1 MPREWSNTMGRA
13 WWFASVMLAV
23 VIAAAPAA
31 AQIPGVPGATSSATA
46 EPVDPLD
53 RATPRGAIGGFI
65 EAVHAGRL
73 GTAQAYMQITPRQR
87 DDAEDLARDLAAIL
101 DRYFTQTVSTISD
114 AAGGNTNDGL
124 PLDRET
130 LPLSVN
136 GERTDVMLVRVT
148 DPEAG
153 RIWRIS
159 SETLDRV
166 PSMRRSL
173 QSTWV
178 ERALP
183 QSLVRRTLFG
193 ISLGVWVVW
202 ALSMVVPLL
211 VAWLL
216 SVLFVAVVMRGP
228 RERKTLFRRWVAAM
242 RWPTIVVLAL
252 GAHLLLMPQLG
263 FSLSFRLAYRN
274 LSFIVAVFAV
284 AWLAWRFITESFELA
299 LYIARRRGEASMRS
313 LLMLAE
319 RVTKVIIVLV
329 AAFALLTIAGVDT
342 TTALAGLG
350 LGGIAVALGAQKSVE
365 NLLGGVFLVTDKV
378 LAVGDTCAISGR
390 TGVIEDI
397 TLRSVRLRTNEQ
409 SLLSIPAGVLSQANI
424 ENFATRRKILVQ
436 TVLRLDY
443 ATTAAELDV
452 VLQQLRAML
461 LEQPDVERDTAR
473 ARLVNLGTQAIEI
486 ELFAFIS
493 TGDYAEF
500 LAARERVLLKAAAI
514 VEGTGHGFA
523 RPPAVLGAESG
534 A

>member
-1 MPREWSNTMGRA
+1 
-13 WWFASVMLAV
+13 
-23 VIAAAPAA
+23 
-31 AQIPGVPGATSSATA
+31 
-46 EPVDPLD
+46 
-53 RATPRGAIGGFI
+53 
-65 EAVHAGRL
+65 
-73 GTAQAYMQITPRQR
+73 
-87 DDAEDLARDLAAIL
+87 
-101 DRYFTQTVSTISD
+101 
-114 AAGGNTNDGL
+114 
-124 PLDRET
+124 
-130 LPLSVN
+130 
-136 GERTDVMLVRVT
+136 
-148 DPEAG
+148 
-153 RIWRIS
+153 
-159 SETLDRV
+159 
-166 PSMRRSL
+166 
-173 QSTWV
+173 
-178 ERALP
+178 
-183 QSLVRRTLFG
+183 
-193 ISLGVWVVW
+193 
-202 ALSMVVPLL
+202 
-211 VAWLL
+211 
-216 SVLFVAVVMRGP
+216 
-228 RERKTLFRRWVAAM
+228 M
-242 RWPTIVVLAL
+242 RWPAIAVLTL

-263 FSLSFRLAYRN
+263 FSLSFRLAYRHV
-274 LSFIVAVFAV
+274 SFIVAVFAV
-284 AWLAWRFITESFELA
+284 AWLAWRFITESFALA
-299 LYIARRRGEASMRS
+299 LYIAQRRGEASMRS

-329 AAFALLTIAGVDT
+329 AAFALLTIVGVDT

-443 ATTAAELDV
+443 ATTAAEIDV

-461 LEQPDVERDTAR
+461 LEQEDVERDTAR

-493 TGDYAEF
+493 TGDYGEF

-514 VEGTGHGFA
+514 VEGTGRGFA
-523 RPPAVLGAESG
+523 RPPAVLGAASG